1 MEATATILVRIALKN
16 GMLSIDRLLF
26 VFVRWYMAD
35 RMVSR
40 ALQNSHIEVPLGA
53 EMLRLLLELWLSRRW
68 EDLALSSS
76 GYFDAMEVMSSRPCA

>member
-1 MEATATILVRIALKN
+1 MATATILVRIALKN
-16 GMLSIDRLLF
+16 GMLSIDLLLF

-53 EMLRLLLELWLSRRW
+53 EMLRLLLELWFVASVGRFSAILI
-68 EDLALSSS
+68 
-76 GYFDAMEVMSSRPCA
+76 GIF